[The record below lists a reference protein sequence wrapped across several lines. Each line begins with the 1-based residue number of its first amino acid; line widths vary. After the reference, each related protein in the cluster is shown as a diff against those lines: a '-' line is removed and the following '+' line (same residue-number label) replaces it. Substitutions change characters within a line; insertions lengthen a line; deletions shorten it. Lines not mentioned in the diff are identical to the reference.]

1 MKRFVIIA
9 GGELPENEV
18 TDIHDEDMVICADR
32 GYGYAL
38 KRGIKPHI
46 LIGDFD
52 SYDLPEDA
60 VPEDV
65 EVLRSVPEKDDTD
78 TLMAVRTAIDRGAK
92 NIVIYGAL
100 GGRLDHTIAN
110 IQTLIYIHGQGCI
123 GEIRSAVNTAMIL
136 GTGEHHLEN
145 RPGWYLS
152 IFAVTAET
160 FIEELSGVKYPLS
173 GYTMTPSFPI
183 GVSNEI
189 TGSQAILK
197 ISGGLALVIRSAM

>member
-1 MKRFVIIA
+1 MRRFVIIA
-9 GGELPENEV
+9 GGELPEDEV
-18 TDIHDEDMVICADR
+18 IEIHDDDRVICADR

-38 KRGIKPHI
+38 KRGIMPHI

-78 TLMAVRTAIDRGAK
+78 TLMAVRTAIERGAE

-110 IQTLIYIHGQGCI
+110 IQTLIYIHSQGCT

-145 RPGWYLS
+145 IPGWYLS
-152 IFAVTAET
+152 IFAATAET
-160 FIEELSGVKYPLS
+160 VIEELSGVKYPLS
-173 GYTMTPSFPI
+173 GYTMTPCFPI

-197 ISGGLALVIRSAM
+197 ISGGLALVIRSAE